1 MIIFL
6 ITQILSCLV
15 WIYDEYQIYS
25 YIILSFSFLT
35 ISVTIFETRKNFSH
49 LKKMVDYDAKV
60 NVFRGLDRSVSIQ
73 GDALQ
78 TLYSYKV
85 EVLSS
90 DLIPGDLVQ
99 IQDNQIIPSDLILL
113 NGK

>member
-1 MIIFL
+1 M
-6 ITQILSCLV
+6 V
-15 WIYDEYQIYS
+15 WIYDEYEIYS

-35 ISVTIFETRKNFSH
+35 ISITIFETRKNFSH
-49 LKKMVDYDAKV
+49 LQKMVDHDAKV
-60 NVFRGLDRSVSIQ
+60 NAFRGLDNLVSLQ
-73 GDALQ
+73 VDAAQNLN
-78 TLYSYKV
+78 SFKV
-85 EVLSS
+85 EILSS